1 MIRIIVDSSSDYTM
15 EEIKEKVLTIVSLT
29 VNIDGTSYIEGE
41 NLGRTEFYERLKTC
55 QEFPKTS
62 QPSPESFLNIFN
74 EAKEAG
80 DDVICILL
88 SSALS
93 GTCQCAHLAK
103 SMAEYDNIHIIDSL
117 TATAG
122 IRVIAEYALKLV
134 AEGLSAEAIVE
145 KVEAMKS
152 RVRIFAALDTL
163 EFLYKGGR
171 LSKASA
177 TIGTLARL
185 KPIISVNEEG
195 KIDVVGKAIGR
206 QKAVSGILSNL
217 EKYEPDTDFSLVTIY
232 TYDADNC
239 EKLEDKLTKMNI
251 TNDVRADIGAIIGAH
266 VGPGAYG
273 VAYVSKN

>member
-15 EEIKEKVLTIVSLT
+15 EELKEKNLTLVSLT

-41 NLGRTEFYERLKTC
+41 TLGRDEFYERLKTS
-55 QEFPKTS
+55 QDFPKTS
-62 QPSPESFLNIFN
+62 QPSPESFLNVFN

-103 SMAEYDNIHIIDSL
+103 NMSEYDNVHIIDSL
-117 TATAG
+117 TATSG

-134 AEGLSAEAIVE
+134 AEGLTAEAIVE
-145 KVEAMKS
+145 KIEAMKD

-177 TIGTLARL
+177 TIGTLARV
-185 KPIISVNEEG
+185 KPLIRVNEEG
-195 KIDVVGKAIGR
+195 TIDVIGKAIGR

-217 EKYEPDTDFSLVTIY
+217 EKYEPDTDFTFVSVY
-232 TYDADNC
+232 SYDAENC
-239 EKLEDKLTKMNI
+239 EKLEDKLAKMNI
-251 TNDVRADIGAIIGAH
+251 TPDVRASIGSTIGAH
-266 VGPGAYG
+266 IGPGAYG
-273 VAYVSKN
+273 VVYVSKN

>member
-15 EEIKEKVLTIVSLT
+15 EEIKEKNLKLVSLT

-41 NLGRTEFYERLKTC
+41 NLERNEFYERLSTC

-62 QPSPESFLNIFN
+62 QPSPESFLNAFN

-80 DDVICILL
+80 DEVICILL
-88 SSALS
+88 SSTLS
-93 GTCQCAHLAK
+93 GTCQSAHLAK
-103 SMAEYDNIHIIDSL
+103 SMAEYDSIHIIDSL

-134 AEGLSAEAIVE
+134 SEGLSAEAVVE

-163 EFLYKGGR
+163 EYLYKGGR

-195 KIDVVGKAIGR
+195 TIDVVGKAIGR
-206 QKAVSGILSNL
+206 QKAVSAILSNL
-217 EKYEPDTDFSLVTIY
+217 EKYEPDPDFTIGAVY
-232 TYDADNC
+232 TYDAENC
-239 EKLEDKLTKMNI
+239 EKLEDKLAKMNI
-251 TNDVRADIGAIIGAH
+251 TPNVRASIGATIGAH

-273 VAYVSKN
+273 VVYVSKN

>member
-15 EEIKEKVLTIVSLT
+15 EEIKEKDLTLVSLT

>member
-1 MIRIIVDSSSDYTM
+1 
-15 EEIKEKVLTIVSLT
+15 
-29 VNIDGTSYIEGE
+29 
-41 NLGRTEFYERLKTC
+41 
-55 QEFPKTS
+55 
-62 QPSPESFLNIFN
+62 
-74 EAKEAG
+74 
-80 DDVICILL
+80 
-88 SSALS
+88 
-93 GTCQCAHLAK
+93 
-103 SMAEYDNIHIIDSL
+103 MAEYDNIHIIDSL

-134 AEGLSAEAIVE
+134 SEGLSAEAIVE

-163 EFLYKGGR
+163 EYLYKGGR

-195 KIDVVGKAIGR
+195 SIDVVGKAIGR

-217 EKYEPDTDFSLVTIY
+217 EKYEPDPDFTCAAIY
-232 TYDADNC
+232 TYDAENC
-239 EKLEDKLTKMNI
+239 EKLEEKLTKLNI
-251 TNDVRADIGAIIGAH
+251 SYDLRADIGAVIGAH